1 MFFFGFVY
9 NGLHIL
15 CSCFTCILV
24 FLWDFLPFVCLLD
37 FFNKL
42 PTLVQL
48 LEGFLHLQH
57 GCLLLRFKQSPHLG
71 IKKIK
76 GYKSQGKGNLM
87 DLNYNNF
94 SLHAMSLPKGLQSKN
109 KPANFKQTKQKSK
122 KMLTWCKD
130 SSNRS
135 AIRAKQFDNNILRRW
150 SGARNLK
157 HKFISHSSPSPER
170 IICALKHSFACFW

>member
-1 MFFFGFVY
+1 MFLVFVF

-15 CSCFTCILV
+15 CSCLKCILV
-24 FLWDFLPFVCLLD
+24 FLWDFLPICLFVRF

-71 IKKIK
+71 IKRIK

-87 DLNYNNF
+87 DLHYNNF
-94 SLHAMSLPKGLQSKN
+94 SQHAMSLPKGLQSKN

-122 KMLTWCKD
+122 KLLTWCKD

-135 AIRAKQFDNNILRRW
+135 AIRAKQFDNNILRR
-150 SGARNLK
+150 
-157 HKFISHSSPSPER
+157 
-170 IICALKHSFACFW
+170 